1 MKSKKVA
8 FLKRAVSAAT
18 IVVAGALCGTNLLA
32 ATPASMTVYKK
43 GFATLVFNL
52 SSVKNLTF
60 GSTAARNMRPAVRV
74 AHTIRLLPSAAGYR
88 FTLTGEPGTS
98 ALFKIFDLKGRQIF
112 SKEFRLGGD
121 GVGRM
126 TAPGIAAGLFLA
138 QLKNGA
144 STIMQRLTLGE

>member
-1 MKSKKVA
+1 MKPQNVA
-8 FLKRAVSAAT
+8 FLKRAVSMAT
-18 IVVAGALCGTNLLA
+18 IIVVGALSGTNSLA

-43 GFATLVFNL
+43 GSAPLAFNL

-60 GSTAARNMRPAVRV
+60 GSTAVRNMRPAARV
-74 AHTIRLLPSAAGYR
+74 VHSIRLLPSAAGYK

-98 ALFKIFDLKGRQIF
+98 ALFKMFDLKGRELF
-112 SKEFRLGGD
+112 SKEFLLSGD

-126 TAPGIAAGLFLA
+126 AVPVIAAGLFLA

-144 STIMQRLTLGE
+144 STIMQRITLGE